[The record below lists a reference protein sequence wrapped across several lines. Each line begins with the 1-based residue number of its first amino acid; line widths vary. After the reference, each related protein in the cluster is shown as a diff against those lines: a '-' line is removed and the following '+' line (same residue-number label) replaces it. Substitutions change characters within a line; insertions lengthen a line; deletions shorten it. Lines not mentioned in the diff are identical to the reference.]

1 MPTSNPSSKCPSV
14 RVNRTWLFHR
24 GPPTLAWT
32 RSEAESAAFGSMC
45 TQSCNKRRLHVPK
58 ADGCWDGSSASRW
71 TNSVPEL
78 IAANDFQKKDTW
90 RYPRLSRRL
99 RAGTSC
105 HALLPEHLT
114 VQFGPQDVVFAGL
127 VLHAPCSIL
136 SCFQPT
142 MIARD
147 DP

>member
-1 MPTSNPSSKCPSV
+1 MSISEGESSMIVSSWSTNSRMDEKRS
-14 RVNRTWLFHR
+14 RIRRLWLH
-24 GPPTLAWT
+24 
-32 RSEAESAAFGSMC
+32 MC

-127 VLHAPCSIL
+127 VLHAPCSTL